1 MDASIVEA
9 PSSTKNRA
17 KERDQE
23 MHQTK
28 KGNEWHFGMKVHI
41 GVDADTGLVH
51 SMSTTAANAHAIS
64 EAHHLLHGGE
74 KVVWCDV
81 GYQGVHRREEKL
93 GREVDWQAAMRPGK
107 RRGLEPRSGEALAEQ
122 LKAWVRARVEFHF

>member
-1 MDASIVEA
+1 
-9 PSSTKNRA
+9 
-17 KERDQE
+17 
-23 MHQTK
+23 
-28 KGNEWHFGMKVHI
+28 
-41 GVDADTGLVH
+41 
-51 SMSTTAANAHAIS
+51 MSTTAANAHAIS